1 MRIVV
6 CLSAFLV
13 LQAHAATT
21 PENQCTGSEVAIFY
35 CGIDDKNLSV
45 CQLDDGRVSYRFGRL
60 GEPEITI
67 DSAAK
72 LSSRPYPGG
81 GETRLRFSRG
91 AYDYLVY
98 DLIRYSG
105 VVDEETGMRGLEDR
119 AGVHVL
125 KDKKRIAT
133 LSCTGG
139 RDVNSGKVL
148 TGKLKSKQ
156 EEDFVDL
163 D

>member
-1 MRIVV
+1 MVP
-6 CLSAFLV
+6 LP
-13 LQAHAATT
+13 AHAETA
-21 PENQCTGSEVAIFY
+21 PESQCTGSEVKIFF
-35 CGIDDKNLSV
+35 CPIGDKNLSV
-45 CQLDDGRVSYRFGRL
+45 CQLGD
-60 GEPEITI
+60 PEITI
-67 DSAAK
+67 DSVAK
-72 LSSRPYPGG
+72 PSSRPYPGG

-105 VVDEETGMRGLEDR
+105 VADEETGMREMEDR

-125 KDKKRIAT
+125 KDDKRIAT

-139 RDVNSGKVL
+139 GDIDSGNDL